1 MADVAP
7 ITPQRLADAYQ
18 AVFGQVDKR
27 GSDQA
32 LVWADIESFC
42 YAHRLC
48 REGKP
53 DGDLSNNFDL
63 NEGRRSF
70 YLRARGMLIR
80 AGQPEKVVKV
90 SRKPKPNPIQHGQP
104 KPDS

>member
-1 MADVAP
+1 MAEEP

-18 AVFGQVDKR
+18 AVFGQLGKR
-27 GSDQA
+27 GIDQT

-42 YAHRLC
+42 YAHRLTL
-48 REGKP
+48 EGKP
-53 DGDLSNNFDL
+53 DGDLSNNRDM
-63 NEGRRSF
+63 NEGRRSY
-70 YLRARGMLIR
+70 YLRARGQLIR

-90 SRKPKPNPIQHGQP
+90 SRKPKPSFQHGHP

>member
-1 MADVAP
+1 MADEPTAL
-7 ITPQRLADAYQ
+7 TPQRLAAAYL
-18 AVFGQVDKR
+18 AVFGPEDKR
-27 GSDQA
+27 GSDQK

-48 REGKP
+48 LEGKP
-53 DGDLSNNFDL
+53 DGDLSNNFHL

-80 AGQPEKVVKV
+80 ANQPAKTPRV
-90 SRKPKPNPIQHGQP
+90 SRKPKPPTP
-104 KPDS
+104 